1 MLDRMQLS
9 AAWFSGDSGVMQEA
23 NRPITGY
30 SQQAN
35 YRALQTRFAEMELG
49 TVDVPDYGHCLFD
62 VLARM
67 EAVAVIGQNTQQ
79 ANTQQ
84 A

>member
-23 NRPITGY
+23 NRSITGY
-30 SQQAN
+30 KTT
-35 YRALQTRFAEMELG
+35 LQTRIAGMEHV
-49 TVDVPDYGHCLFD
+49 TFDVPDNGHCLYA
-62 VLARM
+62 VLAM
-67 EAVAVIGQNTQQ
+67 TEAVAVIGQNTQQ

>member
-35 YRALQTRFAEMELG
+35 YRALQTRIAGMELV
-49 TVDVPDYGHCLFD
+49 TVDVPDNGHCLYA
-62 VLARM
+62 VLAM
-67 EAVAVIGQNTQQ
+67 TEAVAVIGQNTQQ